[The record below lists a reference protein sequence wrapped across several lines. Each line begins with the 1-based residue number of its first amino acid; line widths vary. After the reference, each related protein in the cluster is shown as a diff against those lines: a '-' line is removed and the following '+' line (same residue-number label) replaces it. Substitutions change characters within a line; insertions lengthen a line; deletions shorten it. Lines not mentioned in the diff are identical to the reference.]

1 MSSLQPIESIALGE
15 RTFDSLRRAIIHGEL
30 APGEPLHDR
39 QLAELLHVSRTPVRE
54 ALKRLEDA
62 GLVEPRGRS
71 GWEVTPFT
79 EQDVREIFQMR
90 VLLEPTGL
98 EQLEQDPD
106 EEMIHR
112 LAHFF
117 DQYSHPMQT
126 EGYLEYFARD
136 HAFHSLIVSCS
147 RNRRIVKTYS
157 VMQHHI
163 DRGRNFLMTTARGRA
178 DQTLDEHLAV
188 ATAIGMRDFDAARSE
203 LIRHLRTGER
213 LMIEAVRART

>member
-1 MSSLQPIESIALGE
+1 MSSLQPIESVALGD
-15 RTFDSLRRAIIHGEL
+15 RTFDSLRRAIIQGEL
-30 APGEPLHDR
+30 APGEQLHDR

-98 EQLEQDPD
+98 DQLERDQDD
-106 EEMIHR
+106 ASIHR
-112 LAHFF
+112 LANFF
-117 DQYSHPMQT
+117 DEYSHPMPS
-126 EGYLEYFARD
+126 ERYLDYFARD

-147 RNRRIVKTYS
+147 RNRRIMKTYA

-163 DRGRNFLMTTARGRA
+163 DRGRNFLMTAAAGRA
-178 DQTLDEHLAV
+178 DQTLDEHVAV
-188 ATAIGMRDFDAARSE
+188 ATAIGKRDFDVARAE
-203 LIRHLRTGER
+203 LIRHLRTGEQ